1 MQGTRNGTAHFS
13 GIPARNVRLDWSHE
27 KIAHGPRLRV
37 ILKNGGSVL
46 PKTVKDM
53 KTGEKEAEQV
63 CKNMTTKFN
72 MYSWIRS

>member
-1 MQGTRNGTAHFS
+1 MQGTGNGTVHFS

-53 KTGEKEAEQV
+53 KDRGKRKLNKSVKT
-63 CKNMTTKFN
+63 
-72 MYSWIRS
+72 